1 MIAKSINVLGRL
13 LIISND
19 YVLVTKKKVDDY
31 VFLPGGHVEYNEG
44 VKTTI
49 IRELQEEMGA
59 DVEVGKFIG
68 VLEKSFE
75 NKDKGAY
82 HELNFI
88 FIGKLKGQDYP
99 QTPESLEDAQEVKWI
114 PINELRKANLLP
126 SQMIDIINDYK
137 KSNQEAIWISTME

>member
-1 MIAKSINVLGRL
+1 MIAQPINVLGRL

-19 YVLVTKKKVDDY
+19 HVLVTKKKFDDY

-75 NKDKGAY
+75 NKDKGIY

-88 FIGKLKGQDYP
+88 FLGNLKGQDYP

-114 PINELRKANLLP
+114 LISELRKANLLP

-137 KSNQEAIWISTME
+137 KSNKEALWISTME